1 MGTLSYKRCDYTH
14 KLNYANIFLHN
25 SIDTSSPRTYNTH
38 RPFWLEGNC
47 RKLTMSELLTWES
60 TYAIALE
67 LKRAHPGID
76 MSTVTLGDIQ
86 KWTFALPDF
95 DDDPALV
102 NDEIL
107 SAIYQD
113 WYEEILHE

>member
-1 MGTLSYKRCDYTH
+1 M
-14 KLNYANIFLHN
+14 NE
-25 SIDTSSPRTYNTH
+25 P
-38 RPFWLEGNC
+38 
-47 RKLTMSELLTWES
+47 LTWES
-60 TYAIALE
+60 TYAIALA
-67 LKRAHPGID
+67 LKREHPGID
-76 MSTVTLGDIQ
+76 METVTLGDVQ
-86 KWTFALPDF
+86 RWTLALEDF

>member
-1 MGTLSYKRCDYTH
+1 M
-14 KLNYANIFLHN
+14 NE
-25 SIDTSSPRTYNTH
+25 P
-38 RPFWLEGNC
+38 
-47 RKLTMSELLTWES
+47 LTWES
-60 TYAIALE
+60 TYAIALV
-67 LKRAHPGID
+67 LKREHPGID
-76 MSTVTLGDIQ
+76 METVTMGDIQ
-86 KWTFALPDF
+86 RWTLALEDF

>member
-1 MGTLSYKRCDYTH
+1 
-14 KLNYANIFLHN
+14 
-25 SIDTSSPRTYNTH
+25 
-38 RPFWLEGNC
+38 
-47 RKLTMSELLTWES
+47 MSEPLTWES
-60 TYAIALE
+60 TYAIALA
-67 LKRAHPGID
+67 LKRAYPGID
-76 MSTVTLGDIQ
+76 LEVITLGNIQ
-86 KWTFALPDF
+86 EWTLALEDF

>member
-1 MGTLSYKRCDYTH
+1 
-14 KLNYANIFLHN
+14 
-25 SIDTSSPRTYNTH
+25 
-38 RPFWLEGNC
+38 
-47 RKLTMSELLTWES
+47 MSETLTWES
-60 TYAIALE
+60 TYATALA

-76 MSTVTLGDIQ
+76 METVTLGNIH
-86 KWTFALPDF
+86 KWTLALEDF

>member
-1 MGTLSYKRCDYTH
+1 
-14 KLNYANIFLHN
+14 
-25 SIDTSSPRTYNTH
+25 
-38 RPFWLEGNC
+38 
-47 RKLTMSELLTWES
+47 MSETLTWES

-67 LKRAHPGID
+67 LKRTHPGID
-76 MSTVTLGDIQ
+76 MENVTLGDIQ
-86 KWTFALPDF
+86 KWTLALKNF

>member
-1 MGTLSYKRCDYTH
+1 M
-14 KLNYANIFLHN
+14 NE
-25 SIDTSSPRTYNTH
+25 P
-38 RPFWLEGNC
+38 
-47 RKLTMSELLTWES
+47 LTWES
-60 TYAIALE
+60 TYAIALV
-67 LKRAHPGID
+67 LKREHPGID
-76 MSTVTLGDIQ
+76 METVTLGDVQ
-86 KWTFALPDF
+86 RWTLALEDF

>member
-1 MGTLSYKRCDYTH
+1 
-14 KLNYANIFLHN
+14 
-25 SIDTSSPRTYNTH
+25 
-38 RPFWLEGNC
+38 
-47 RKLTMSELLTWES
+47 MSEPLTWES

-67 LKRAHPGID
+67 LKRAHSSID
-76 MSTVTLGDIQ
+76 MKTVTLGNIHE
-86 KWTFALPDF
+86 WTLALEDF

>member
-1 MGTLSYKRCDYTH
+1 M
-14 KLNYANIFLHN
+14 NE
-25 SIDTSSPRTYNTH
+25 P
-38 RPFWLEGNC
+38 
-47 RKLTMSELLTWES
+47 LTWEA
-60 TYAIALE
+60 TYAIALA
-67 LKRAHPGID
+67 LKSAHPGID
-76 MSTVTLGDIQ
+76 METVTLGDIHS
-86 KWTFALPDF
+86 WALALENF

>member
-1 MGTLSYKRCDYTH
+1 
-14 KLNYANIFLHN
+14 
-25 SIDTSSPRTYNTH
+25 
-38 RPFWLEGNC
+38 
-47 RKLTMSELLTWES
+47 MSEPLTWES

-67 LKRAHPGID
+67 LKRAHSGIK
-76 MSTVTLGDIQ
+76 METVTLGNIQ
-86 KWTFALPDF
+86 EWTLALENF
-95 DDDPALV
+95 GDDPALV

>member
-1 MGTLSYKRCDYTH
+1 M
-14 KLNYANIFLHN
+14 NE
-25 SIDTSSPRTYNTH
+25 P
-38 RPFWLEGNC
+38 
-47 RKLTMSELLTWES
+47 LTWES
-60 TYAIALE
+60 TYAIALA
-67 LKRAHPGID
+67 LKAEHPGLD
-76 MSTVTLGDIQ
+76 MQTVTLGDIQ
-86 KWTFALPDF
+86 RWTLALEDF

>member
-1 MGTLSYKRCDYTH
+1 
-14 KLNYANIFLHN
+14 
-25 SIDTSSPRTYNTH
+25 
-38 RPFWLEGNC
+38 
-47 RKLTMSELLTWES
+47 MSEPLTWES
-60 TYAIALE
+60 TYAIALA

-76 MSTVTLGDIQ
+76 IEIVTLGTIQ
-86 KWTFALPDF
+86 EWTLALQEF
-95 DDDPALV
+95 EDDPALA

>member
-1 MGTLSYKRCDYTH
+1 
-14 KLNYANIFLHN
+14 
-25 SIDTSSPRTYNTH
+25 
-38 RPFWLEGNC
+38 
-47 RKLTMSELLTWES
+47 MSEPLTWES

-67 LKRAHPGID
+67 LKRTYPNID
-76 MSTVTLGDIQ
+76 IASVTLGNIQ
-86 KWTFALPDF
+86 EWTLALEDF

>member
-1 MGTLSYKRCDYTH
+1 
-14 KLNYANIFLHN
+14 
-25 SIDTSSPRTYNTH
+25 
-38 RPFWLEGNC
+38 
-47 RKLTMSELLTWES
+47 MSEPLTWES
-60 TYAIALE
+60 TYAIALA

-76 MSTVTLGDIQ
+76 LEVVTLGNIQ
-86 KWTFALPDF
+86 EWTLALEDFA
-95 DDDPALV
+95 DDLALV

>member
-1 MGTLSYKRCDYTH
+1 
-14 KLNYANIFLHN
+14 
-25 SIDTSSPRTYNTH
+25 
-38 RPFWLEGNC
+38 
-47 RKLTMSELLTWES
+47 MSEPLTWEA

-67 LKRAHPGID
+67 LKRTHSSID
-76 MSTVTLGDIQ
+76 METVTLGNIHE
-86 KWTFALPDF
+86 WTLALENF

-107 SAIYQD
+107 SAIYKD

>member
-1 MGTLSYKRCDYTH
+1 
-14 KLNYANIFLHN
+14 
-25 SIDTSSPRTYNTH
+25 
-38 RPFWLEGNC
+38 
-47 RKLTMSELLTWES
+47 MSNPLTWES

-67 LKRAHPGID
+67 LKRAHPDID
-76 MSTVTLGDIQ
+76 IETVTLGDIQ
-86 KWTFALPDF
+86 EWTFALNNF

>member
-1 MGTLSYKRCDYTH
+1 M
-14 KLNYANIFLHN
+14 NE
-25 SIDTSSPRTYNTH
+25 P
-38 RPFWLEGNC
+38 
-47 RKLTMSELLTWES
+47 LTWES
-60 TYAIALE
+60 TYAIALA
-67 LKRAHPGID
+67 LKAEYPAID
-76 MSTVTLGDIQ
+76 METVTLGDVQ
-86 KWTFALPDF
+86 RWTMALEDF

>member
-1 MGTLSYKRCDYTH
+1 
-14 KLNYANIFLHN
+14 
-25 SIDTSSPRTYNTH
+25 
-38 RPFWLEGNC
+38 
-47 RKLTMSELLTWES
+47 MSEPLTWES
-60 TYAIALE
+60 TYAIALA
-67 LKRAHPGID
+67 LKRANPGID
-76 MSTVTLGDIQ
+76 LETVTLGDVQ
-86 KWTFALPDF
+86 EWTLALENF